1 MFSAAMENAKNGIIP
16 PVLKYQPGQYTA
28 TVSGDATNAKRMQK
42 LHLPQEI
49 NLLKV
54 ANKSFAKYYHG
65 MPGLQH
71 VLLTQ
76 NEPHFLLLK

>member
-1 MFSAAMENAKNGIIP
+1 
-16 PVLKYQPGQYTA
+16 
-28 TVSGDATNAKRMQK
+28 MQK

-65 MPGLQH
+65 MPALQH
-71 VLLTQ
+71 VLLPQ

>member
-1 MFSAAMENAKNGIIP
+1 
-16 PVLKYQPGQYTA
+16 
-28 TVSGDATNAKRMQK
+28 MQK

-49 NLLKV
+49 NLLKL

-76 NEPHFLLLK
+76 NEPHFLLLNNKNVNLKLIEKFKNF